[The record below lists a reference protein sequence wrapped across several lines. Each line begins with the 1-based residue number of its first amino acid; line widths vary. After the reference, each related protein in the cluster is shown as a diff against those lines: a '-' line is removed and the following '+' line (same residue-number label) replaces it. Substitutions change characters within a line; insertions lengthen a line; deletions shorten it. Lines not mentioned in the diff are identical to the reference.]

1 MKSVTKQTLSVKN
14 LSFQIGGKKVMDS
27 VSFDI
32 HEGEIVLLCGTSG
45 SGKSTLANT
54 INGYFPEYGGQQIV
68 SHIKIRNEDVQHL
81 SVVERSD
88 YVRTL
93 FQNARLSF
101 SMKTL
106 REEMVFC
113 LENNRVD
120 TEKIDDIIERKVR
133 ELALEYLLD
142 RSFDD
147 MSGGE
152 LQRAA
157 FVCADL
163 VDVPLYIMDEPFA
176 NVDEETILDY
186 MGYMKAIVAKGK
198 SIIIIDHHVSR
209 WDWVDRWLLLDSNQQ
224 LHDLSLLQSDQI
236 KQDLLTK
243 EGIKVAASSI
253 PVKNKAS
260 EEVLLK
266 LEDLSVFHKN
276 VKRHSL
282 FKKETQTT
290 MLIENAQFNLNK
302 GSLTALVG
310 PSGIGKSSLFK
321 AILNVTPYSGT
332 IRLQGQDIRKMKA
345 RDLYA
350 KVGLVFQDPSLQ
362 FVKTN
367 ILAEM
372 VLSLTAWG
380 KEGNEEEAERDA
392 KELLKRHHFENKA
405 DQSPWVLSQGQQRRL
420 AVICMTVGEQQLLLV
435 DEPTYGQDARNA
447 QKIMDKL
454 HELCRQGMTC
464 LFTSHD
470 FELVDAYAD
479 KIYEIKDKKV
489 IQTR

>member
-1 MKSVTKQTLSVKN
+1 
-14 LSFQIGGKKVMDS
+14 MDS
-27 VSFDI
+27 VSLDI

-54 INGYFPEYGGQQIV
+54 INGYFPEYGGHQIV
-68 SHIKIRNEDVQHL
+68 SHIKINNEDVQHK

-120 TEKIDDIIERKVR
+120 PGTMTDLIEKKVK
-133 ELALEYLLD
+133 ELNLEYLLD

-147 MSGGE
+147 LSGGE

-176 NVDEETILDY
+176 NVDEDTIQDY
-186 MGYMKAIVAKGK
+186 IGYMKAIVAKGK

-209 WDWVDRWLLLDSNQQ
+209 WDWVDRWLLLGSDQR
-224 LHDLSLLQSDQI
+224 LHDLSLLQSDQM
-236 KQDLLTK
+236 KQDLLIK
-243 EGIKVAASSI
+243 EGISVEASSI
-253 PVKNKAS
+253 PEKNAGN
-260 EEVLLK
+260 EEVLLE
-266 LEDLSVFHKN
+266 LDEVSVFHKT

-282 FKKETQTT
+282 FRKEIKTT
-290 MLIENAQFNLNK
+290 MLIENAQFNLTK

-321 AILNVTPYSGT
+321 AILNVSPYSGD

-345 RDLYA
+345 RDLYS

-367 ILAEM
+367 VLDEM
-372 VLSLTAWG
+372 VMSLTAWG
-380 KEGNEEEAERDA
+380 NDVDEEAEREA
-392 KELLKRHHFENKA
+392 QELLKQHHFENKA

-447 QKIMDKL
+447 KKIMDKL

-479 KIYEIKDKKV
+479 TIYEIKEKKV